1 MLGGNCSRWPA
12 GIFLQRVRSV
22 HCHRPENIP
31 GAPGAGPPPEP
42 AGQAV
47 QVPLL
52 GRVQKRGGAK
62 GAHHT
67 RTLCLQVVLYSSHG
81 RGGVGYLERRRE

>member
-1 MLGGNCSRWPA
+1 M
-12 GIFLQRVRSV
+12 RSV

-67 RTLCLQVVLYSSHG
+67 RTLCSQVVLYSSHG